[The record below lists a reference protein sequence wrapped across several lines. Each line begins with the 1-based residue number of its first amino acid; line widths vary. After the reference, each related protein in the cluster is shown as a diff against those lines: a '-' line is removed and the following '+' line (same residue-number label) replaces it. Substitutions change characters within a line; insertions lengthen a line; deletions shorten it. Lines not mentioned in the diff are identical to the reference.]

1 MKKFRIK
8 LLREATFTV
17 TSPFEIKI
25 EAKDEEAA
33 QKRAEELSK
42 DFMNGRYTEELL
54 EVSPSPWNTEVVLT
68 GCIGHQASIEFD
80 DFKNIYLASIEEIE
94 PMKGA

>member
-25 EAKDEEAA
+25 EAEDEEAA

-68 GCIGHQASIEFD
+68 GCIGHQATIEFD

-94 PMKGA
+94 PMKGV

>member
-25 EAKDEEAA
+25 GAEDEEAA

-68 GCIGHQASIEFD
+68 GNLTDRKSVV
-80 DFKNIYLASIEEIE
+80 
-94 PMKGA
+94 

>member
-17 TSPFEIKI
+17 TSPFEIQI
-25 EAKDEEAA
+25 QAEDEEAA
-33 QKRAEELSK
+33 QQRAEELSK

-68 GCIGHQASIEFD
+68 GCIGHQATIEFD

>member
-25 EAKDEEAA
+25 EANDEEAA

-42 DFMNGRYTEELL
+42 DFMNER
-54 EVSPSPWNTEVVLT
+54 
-68 GCIGHQASIEFD
+68 
-80 DFKNIYLASIEEIE
+80 
-94 PMKGA
+94 